1 MTSRLRSRPFVVT
14 AAVAVAIF
22 LAVLVLLSV
31 RMAGGQDPALGARTP
46 ASTDRSLTQAQVA
59 PEPAQP
65 AYDPYAD
72 DDGYGGYDG
81 GYDDGGSAQG
91 AYGDQSAVPQTQQAP
106 LQSGTS

>member
-14 AAVAVAIF
+14 AAAAVAIF

-59 PEPAQP
+59 PEPEQP

-72 DDGYGGYDG
+72 DDGYGGYDDG
-81 GYDDGGSAQG
+81 GYAQG
-91 AYGDQSAVPQTQQAP
+91 AGAQSAVPQTQQAP